1 MEVTQKKIGKAVV
14 LSLSGRLDQQGTP
27 NINAPLSSGEV
38 FIVLDME
45 DVDYVASSGISGL
58 LSLVRRA
65 REKDGDV
72 VLARL
77 QKQIATVIKSM
88 RLDKVFDVYND
99 VKSAAAAV
107 VEGPTKPIPELKD
120 DDRK

>member
-1 MEVTQKKIGKAVV
+1 MEVTEKKIGNAVV

-27 NINAPLSSGEV
+27 RIYAPLSAGEM

-45 DVDYVASSGISGL
+45 DVDYVASSGISAL

-77 QKQIATVIKSM
+77 QKQISTVIKSM
-88 RLDKVFDVYND
+88 RLDKVFDVYSD

-107 VEGPTKPIPELKD
+107 VEGPTKPIPDLKD
-120 DDRK
+120 GNRR